1 MLLFPL
7 FFSFQIKTGD
17 LKKQV
22 VPSDHAHVLC
32 TYHQANKDVINK
44 AIEVSLA
51 AKERWEALPWEQRAS
66 VFLKVLFVQCVH
78 AFSKG
83 KRIRKI

>member
-1 MLLFPL
+1 MLLSL
-7 FFSFQIKTGD
+7 IIFSFQIKTGD

-51 AKERWEALPWEQRAS
+51 AKERWEALPWEQRAA
-66 VFLKVLFVQCVH
+66 VFLKVVFAQYVH
-78 AFSKG
+78 K
-83 KRIRKI
+83 